1 MFAVRNVY
9 KEAPTYFK
17 EVYCG
22 DERQIIT
29 TDIPEKTFSL
39 EAAWAIASLLNMGA
53 DKSGG
58 HWETPKVDYNLWLL
72 NVKYTITKI
81 TGSEEETNKYIDKY
95 DSEYVY
101 KGLYSNGFSIIDS
114 AKEIVDYYD
123 IYGIPRLVCNND
135 LVER

>member
-1 MFAVRNVY
+1 MFAVRNVN
-9 KEAPTYFK
+9 KETPTYFK

-39 EAAWAIASLLNMGA
+39 EAAWAIASLLNMN

-58 HWETPKVDYNLWLL
+58 HWETPEVDYKLWLL
-72 NVKYTITKI
+72 SVKYIITKT
-81 TGSEEETNKYIDKY
+81 TGSEKETNKYIDKY
-95 DSEYVY
+95 NSEYVY

-114 AKEIVDYYD
+114 AKEIVDYYEV
-123 IYGIPRLVCNND
+123 YLV
-135 LVER
+135 